1 MTRVRPS
8 ESMSVRIPSIGEPVL
23 AAGVPL
29 AGTLIDAVPTGPGV
43 VLGVGR
49 AGDGAGGEQHGR
61 SDGHAPPEQ
70 PRPKD
75 GRHAGPRPVP
85 LLPGLTAGSPA
96 AHRGQVS
103 APGS

>member
-43 VLGVGR
+43 VVGVGVQATAAAASSR
-49 AGDGAGGEQHGR
+49 A
-61 SDGHAPPEQ
+61 APIVAQ
-70 PRPKD
+70 PLDSAAPGD